1 VKVSIVLRRQK
12 HMEPKERIIKEARG
26 LFFRVGIRS
35 VTMDDIAAQVG
46 MSKKTLY
53 QHFADKDELVDNLV
67 DGEIGLM
74 QNETMECINNSAN
87 AIEEIFISMEMANKH
102 FTKMNPMVLFDLH
115 KFHFN
120 SFQKFMDHKNTFLMS
135 VITDN
140 LKRGL
145 TENLYRTDTK
155 IDIMAKYRLQMLM
168 LPFDMEAYPPMQYNL
183 IDVSNAM
190 IENFLYG
197 LSTEKGYKL
206 IEQYKKERKSNEQ

>member
-1 VKVSIVLRRQK
+1 
-12 HMEPKERIIKEARG
+12 MDPKERIIKEARG
-26 LFFRVGIRS
+26 LFFKLGIRS

-67 DGEIGLM
+67 DEEVNLM
-74 QNETMECINNSAN
+74 QNETLSCINTSTN
-87 AIEEIFISMEMANKH
+87 AVEEIFISMEMANKH

-115 KFHFN
+115 KFHFK
-120 SFQKFMDHKNTFLMS
+120 SFQKFMEHKNTFLIK

-140 LKRGL
+140 LKRGI
-145 TENLYRTDTK
+145 EEGNYRADTRV
-155 IDIMAKYRLQMLM
+155 DIMARYRLQMLM
-168 LPFDMEAYPPMQYNL
+168 LPFDMESFPPMQYNL

-197 LSTEKGYKL
+197 LATEKGHQL
-206 IEQYKKERKSNEQ
+206 IEQYKSERNKNEQ

>member
-1 VKVSIVLRRQK
+1 MRRQK
-12 HMEPKERIIKEARG
+12 LMEPKERIIKEARV
-26 LFFRVGIRS
+26 LFFRLGIRS

-67 DGEIGLM
+67 DGEVQLM
-74 QNETMECINNSAN
+74 QNETMGCIHNSAN

-115 KFHFN
+115 KFHFK
-120 SFQKFMDHKNTFLMS
+120 SFQKFMEHKNTFLIQ

-140 LKRGL
+140 LRRGMA
-145 TENLYRTDTK
+145 EELYRADTN

-197 LSTEKGYKL
+197 LSTEQGYKL
-206 IEQYKKERKSNEQ
+206 IEKYKKERKSNEQ

>member
-1 VKVSIVLRRQK
+1 MRRQK
-12 HMEPKERIIKEARG
+12 LMEPKERIIKEARV
-26 LFFRVGIRS
+26 LFFRLGIRS

-67 DGEIGLM
+67 DGEVELM
-74 QNETMECINNSAN
+74 QNETMGCIHNSAN

-115 KFHFN
+115 KFHFK
-120 SFQKFMDHKNTFLMS
+120 SFQKFMEHKNTFLIK

-140 LKRGL
+140 LRRGMA
-145 TENLYRTDTK
+145 EELYRADTN

-183 IDVSNAM
+183 MDVSNAM

-197 LSTEKGYKL
+197 LSTEQGYKL
-206 IEQYKKERKSNEQ
+206 IEKYKKERKSNEQ

>member
-1 VKVSIVLRRQK
+1 MRRQK
-12 HMEPKERIIKEARG
+12 LMEPKERIIKEARV
-26 LFFRVGIRS
+26 LFFKLGIRS

-67 DGEIGLM
+67 DGEVELM
-74 QNETMECINNSAN
+74 QNETMDCIHNSAN

-115 KFHFN
+115 KFHFK
-120 SFQKFMDHKNTFLMS
+120 SFQKFMEHKNTFLIK

-140 LKRGL
+140 LRRGMA
-145 TENLYRTDTK
+145 EELYRADTN

-183 IDVSNAM
+183 MDVSNAM

-197 LSTEKGYKL
+197 LSTEQGYKL
-206 IEQYKKERKSNEQ
+206 IEKYKKERKSNEQ